1 MLIIS
6 LAIFPFSF
14 VLAGRQQDCLRKE
27 QQGEQPADKQHLG
40 YAFTGLS
47 ESGGQMLPA
56 AENSPATFSGQEIA
70 GIESEVILRGRNDN
84 RSWFAPTMAMIPGN
98 GDRPP
103 RVFVTAINLV
113 GRDLGDQHV
122 MITANRGESWSNA
135 LLPQNWYKVPLN
147 VSLRRETFAD
157 YNVFESPYFG
167 LHYHRKT
174 DQLIAVGR
182 THFTWDEYSYYS
194 EPFMRCK
201 DERFFDGLCEGQLEG
216 SMVYSLWDADIG
228 GFTPWT
234 RLYLPVDVSL
244 QIFPFAQFH
253 EEDDGTLLI
262 PAIDTHSQPLPL
274 SRTEER
280 YSPVM
285 ARFGFDGTGL
295 YYLEHGDP
303 LPVKVGG
310 KWSNVSLVH
319 FNGKYI
325 LTIRQKEGAMVAT
338 SDDGLHFGE
347 SKPWRFD
354 DGRVL
359 ECFDTSQKLL
369 KHGSKLYLVY
379 TRKSDLNGGVYLD
392 RAPLWIS
399 EVDTDNLVLLR
410 ATERIVFSRKQ
421 AAMGDFCVASMID
434 NEAWVVTGE
443 RIQGVD
449 ESRYI
454 GDLLLGRVRFTRT
467 DGMPSTGS
475 SAEVTPEQPP
485 VKGQKAPTTL
495 FTRSMYDDRPAD
507 TKDPDGVSD
516 PLSRGRTD
524 IRIETG
530 ILLHGRRD
538 NRNWFSPEV
547 EMIPADGN
555 NPPQVFVAVQLVT
568 GHDMGNAYLIKSDDL
583 GKTWTDPMIQQNWF
597 KKPEENNEYKTPIFG
612 LQYHKQTGK
621 LIAHG
626 RTHIHRDRNDHPD
639 FKRESKVR
647 PSFPEYHRWEFVVSV
662 WNPGQA
668 LFEPWEA
675 VEMPAEVGAR
685 FTVFHQGQWL
695 EDDDGTLLVPG
706 FWTVEEDQ
714 TRRPVVLR
722 FAFDGSR
729 LHYIEHG
736 PYLSEEN
743 VVRQGWS
750 NTSLVRY
757 NDKYLLFIRRDR
769 NSSVAASDDGVHF
782 QESKPLLWDN
792 GELVNMNNN
801 SSKWLLLDGKLY
813 ITYTRVNEISG
824 HVLDMRA
831 PLFIAQLDPDNLTM
845 IKETERIVFP
855 QNHARM
861 DNHTTVSISDKEA
874 WVISGE
880 TIRWGRTGF
889 ILRKV
894 GDLLLGRI
902 TAE

>member
-1 MLIIS
+1 MKIKKKLRPYFLSMLIMA
-6 LAIFPFSF
+6 LALVHFSF
-14 VLAGRQQDCLRKE
+14 TRAGVPYDGLQKA
-27 QQGEQPADKQHLG
+27 QQGEHAADKQHAEVDLV
-40 YAFTGLS
+40 GLS
-47 ESGGQMLPA
+47 VNLLD
-56 AENSPATFSGQEIA
+56 QEIM
-70 GIESEVILRGRNDN
+70 GIENEIILRGRSDN
-84 RSWFAPTMAMIPGN
+84 RSWFAPTVAMIPGN
-98 GDRPP
+98 DNRPP

-113 GRDLGDQHV
+113 GHDLGDQHV
-122 MITANRGESWSNA
+122 LISDNLGESWSNA
-135 LLPQNWYKVPLN
+135 LLPQNWQKVPLN

-167 LHYHRKT
+167 LHYHSKT
-174 DQLIAVGR
+174 DRLIAVGR
-182 THFTWDEYSYYS
+182 THFTWDEYRYYS

-216 SMVYSLWDADIG
+216 SMVYSLWDAEKG
-228 GFTPWT
+228 GFSPWV
-234 RLYLPVDVSL
+234 RLYLPVEVSL
-244 QIFPFAQFH
+244 QIFPFSQFY
-253 EEDDGTLLI
+253 EEDDGTLLV
-262 PAIDTHSQPLPL
+262 PAIDTHRQELPL

-280 YSPVM
+280 YSPVI
-285 ARFGFDGTGL
+285 ARFGFDGTNL
-295 YYLEHGDP
+295 HYLDHGDP
-303 LPVKVGG
+303 LSVKVGA

-338 SDDGLHFGE
+338 SYDGLHYGE

-354 DGRVL
+354 DGSVL

-369 KHGSKLYLVY
+369 QHGTKLYLVY
-379 TRKSDLNGGVYLD
+379 TRKSDSNGGVYLD
-392 RAPLWIS
+392 RAPLWIA
-399 EVDTDNLVLLR
+399 EVDADNLALLKS
-410 ATERIVFSRKQ
+410 TEKVVFPQKQ
-421 AAMGDFCVASMID
+421 AAMGDFCVVSTLGS
-434 NEAWVVTGE
+434 EAWVITGE
-443 RIQGVD
+443 RIQGMHD
-449 ESRYI
+449 NRYI
-454 GDLLLGRVRFTRT
+454 GDLLLGRIRFSGT
-467 DGMPSTGS
+467 DSAPLNRS
-475 SAEVTPEQPP
+475 SSGISPEQPS
-485 VKGQKAPTTL
+485 VKDAKAPTTL
-495 FTRSMYDDRPAD
+495 FASGIYGDQPSGTVYRDR
-507 TKDPDGVSD
+507 GSV
-516 PLSRGRTD
+516 PLSKSNAG
-524 IRIETG
+524 ISIETG

-547 EMIPADGN
+547 EIIPAEGN

-568 GHDMGNAYLIKSDDL
+568 GHDMGNAYLIKSNDL

-597 KKPEENNEYKTPIFG
+597 KKPEDNNEYKTPIFG
-612 LQYHKQTGK
+612 LQYHTQTGK

-626 RTHIHRDRNDHPD
+626 RTHLHRDRNDHPD

-647 PSFPEYHRWEFVVSV
+647 PSFSEYHRWEFVVSV
-662 WNPGQA
+662 YNPEKE
-668 LFEPWEA
+668 LFEPWSP
-675 VEMPAEVGAR
+675 VEMPEEVDAR

-714 TRRPVVLR
+714 SRRPVVLR
-722 FAFDGSR
+722 FEFDGSR
-729 LHYIEHG
+729 LHYVEHG

-769 NSSVAASDDGVHF
+769 NSSVAESVDGLHF
-782 QESKPLLWDN
+782 KESKPLLWDN
-792 GELVNMNNN
+792 GERVNMNNN

-813 ITYTRVNEISG
+813 ITYTRVNEMSG
-824 HVLDMRA
+824 NVLDMRA

-845 IKETERIVFP
+845 IKASEQIVFP
-855 QNHARM
+855 QQHARM

-902 TAE
+902 LSE